1 MKKVRIAGLSVFLSA
16 TALLA
21 YMYELAHETRL
32 LTHTLTIKP
41 KPSKKLNVFFISDI
55 HKRSIPQHL
64 IDHLSTCSLDAVI
77 VGGDVAEKG
86 VPIERIA
93 RNMRV
98 LASVGPLFYI
108 FGNNDKEV
116 GRDNILRVMEEAGAT
131 VLVDSSADIPN
142 HPGWGICGLQDRT
155 NGQVDILQAVNSA
168 QGYERLILAAHNP
181 SLFRKTEVLLQPEL
195 SVAGHTHGGQI
206 RFGSWGIQDLGS
218 FEENENTAK
227 LISNGYGTTKLP
239 LRLGAKPECHIIEI
253 HY

>member
-41 KPSKKLNVFFISDI
+41 KSS
-55 HKRSIPQHL
+55 
-64 IDHLSTCSLDAVI
+64 
-77 VGGDVAEKG
+77 
-86 VPIERIA
+86 
-93 RNMRV
+93 
-98 LASVGPLFYI
+98 
-108 FGNNDKEV
+108 
-116 GRDNILRVMEEAGAT
+116 NILRIMEEAGAT

-155 NGQVDILQAVNSA
+155 NGQVDIIKAVNSA

-218 FEENENTAK
+218 FEKNENTAK